1 MPRMLKTTTLKPKKG
16 KLNPKMQQSDLPNS
30 RHRRASPLLMIN
42 ETFGSC
48 SPGQLCCVLVKT
60 LMINT
65 YEKCTMT
72 TPPSVRVAL
81 QRPIKSFFA
90 EVI

>member
-1 MPRMLKTTTLKPKKG
+1 MSRMLKTTTLKPKKG
-16 KLNPKMQQSDLPNS
+16 KLKPKMQQSDLPNS
-30 RHRRASPLLMIN
+30 RHRRAFPLLIN

-48 SPGQLCCVLVKT
+48 SPGQLCWVLVKT

-65 YEKCTMT
+65 YKKYAMT
-72 TPPSVRVAL
+72 APLSVHVAL
-81 QRPIKSFFA
+81 QKPIKSLFA

>member
-1 MPRMLKTTTLKPKKG
+1 MSHMLKTTTLKPKKDQL
-16 KLNPKMQQSDLPNS
+16 KPKMQQPDLPNS
-30 RHRRASPLLMIN
+30 RHRRAFPLLMIN

-72 TPPSVRVAL
+72 TPLSVRVAR
-81 QRPIKSFFA
+81 QKPIKSFFA